1 MQVAGR
7 AGVFLSGCKAGEGMG
22 LWGVLIDILKT
33 AATHAAPHV
42 AKSAVDMARE
52 RMAANDGARAG
63 AATGDLNNVLAAFDQ
78 RVTVAEQRAAA
89 AEEQLTAVQ
98 EFFAR
103 KWASARIWVIA
114 LLVWNGLLTGLLIY
128 LLVARR

>member
-1 MQVAGR
+1 
-7 AGVFLSGCKAGEGMG
+7 MG

-52 RMAANDGARAG
+52 RMAANDAARPG
-63 AATGDLNNVLAAFDQ
+63 TATEDLNNALAAFER
-78 RVTVAEQRAAA
+78 RVVAAEQRAAA

-114 LLVWNGLLTGLLIY
+114 LLAWNGLLTGLLIY
-128 LLVARR
+128 LLATRK